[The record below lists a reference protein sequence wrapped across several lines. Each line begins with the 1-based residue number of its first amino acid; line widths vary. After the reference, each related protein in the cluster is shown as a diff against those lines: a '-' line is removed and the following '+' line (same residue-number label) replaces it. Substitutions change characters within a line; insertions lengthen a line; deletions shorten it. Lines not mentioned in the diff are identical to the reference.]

1 MSRHPTPPLPFHLF
15 SSPSSQSLASNL
27 AQGRLGSFRLPKR
40 QQRAR
45 RGACPQDVGEA
56 LGAFTPA
63 PPPGLGTRPAE
74 RDEAGRPWP
83 ERRGGRAG
91 RATPETAG
99 LRGGSLTPKVTGPGE
114 TTGPRR
120 SRGHRSSRN
129 PTGAGVRSPARKP
142 GGQETQ
148 RGGRH
153 ACRHCPPSKGRRF
166 TRTASRASSSPQHT
180 CGAAGVHGGSYG
192 DCRRSGVTPA
202 AAAFASAETWEA
214 AGERGGQ
221 PSGRGP
227 GLGMRRGRPP
237 SWRLRSERPQRRLP
251 AGVCGARAAAPLHPR
266 LALLPRVCLTLDP
279 SAAAAGRR
287 IPGGANAGAGP
298 QPRAV
303 GSAPPPAES
312 PGRRSPWAGV
322 SATYTGLG
330 TFRD

>member
-27 AQGRLGSFRLPKR
+27 AQGRFGNFRLLER
-40 QQRAR
+40 QRRPR
-45 RGACPQDVGEA
+45 RGACPQDMGEA

-63 PPPGLGTRPAE
+63 PPPRVGSRPAE

-91 RATPETAG
+91 RTTPETAG
-99 LRGGSLTPKVTGPGE
+99 LRGGSLTLKVTGPGE

-120 SRGHRSSRN
+120 SRGRRSSRN
-129 PTGAGVRSPARKP
+129 PTGGGVRSFARKSA
-142 GGQETQ
+142 GQKAE
-148 RGGRH
+148 RGGRRESQH
-153 ACRHCPPSKGRRF
+153 GPPSKGRRF
-166 TRTASRASSSPQHT
+166 TRPWRAHRGPGLLESPAHV
-180 CGAAGVHGGSYG
+180 CGAAGVRVGPYR
-192 DCRRSGVTPA
+192 DCRSSGVAPA
-202 AAAFASAETWEA
+202 AAAFASAEAWEA
-214 AGERGGQ
+214 AERSGQ

-227 GLGMRRGRPP
+227 GLGMRRGRFACG
-237 SWRLRSERPQRRLP
+237 RLRSERPQRRLLSD
-251 AGVCGARAAAPLHPR
+251 VCGARAAASLHPR

-303 GSAPPPAES
+303 GSSPPPPES
-312 PGRRSPWAGV
+312 PGRRSP
-322 SATYTGLG
+322 
-330 TFRD
+330 